1 MALVKVKVTRA
12 FCIDGER
19 VEVGKV
25 IEVEKALAIE
35 LAASGKVTEAPAKAS
50 KDKVEEAAD

>member
-19 VEVGKV
+19 VEAGKV

-35 LAASGKVTEAPAKAS
+35 LSSSGKATEAIAKAS
-50 KDKVEEAAD
+50 KEKVEEAAE